1 MENVLTWEME
11 MKTPICTLFLVSKT
25 HVLNSR
31 IRDKLADQGRQGKTD
46 EGNTTSLNTILYRQ
60 SIFEN
65 NLSEILNFYQQKNL
79 LSVIDANGGKNEV
92 LNKTC
97 GVLARVL
104 NNNKINFSDGGIL
117 TIQKISENASL
128 PIKGSSFAA
137 GYNIFSSENAVIL
150 PSQTMALKSDI
161 CVQPPPGTYVRL
173 AERSGLCL

>member
-1 MENVLTWEME
+1 M
-11 MKTPICTLFLVSKT
+11 SKT

-31 IRDKLADQGRQGKTD
+31 IRERL
-46 EGNTTSLNTILYRQ
+46 ETSQQKDDTLNTIMYRQ

-65 NLSEILNFYQQKNL
+65 NISEILNFYQQKNL

-137 GYNIFSSENAVIL
+137 GYDIFSS
-150 PSQTMALKSDI
+150 
-161 CVQPPPGTYVRL
+161 
-173 AERSGLCL
+173 